1 MSYGISLLYY
11 PPVKHGP
18 TIFAFDFHSADLLME
33 VRMPLLSN
41 HPLFRVLKGE
51 YNATLRTML
60 TQAVKQES
68 SRYMET
74 VFAKGSVCHQMYFVD
89 GPRLLYSR
97 DTGLKSW
104 LADRGVDFDK
114 KTKKSPARRVQN
126 MLGRKTQFLESQ
138 NELLQNY
145 ELPKG
150 SYLCEACI
158 WADKWINQ
166 GDFISTS
173 HSKLVTIRSDAFAE
187 AVSKHEDSKRF
198 VSYYARHFVEGLRKS
213 FDTGESNGD
222 IFQVDLY
229 DVLGVASPELLRQVS
244 KDSLNRMSWPRTSF
258 ASVLRAGAPAF
269 LRGGTSSSSQLSS
282 NNTGTESHRSGT
294 PQGEKVGR
302 GVLPFQESFYKLNTI
317 PSMHDKEQEEEDMLL
332 LLLLKWKRR
341 LTTLMP
347 ASCPCEMQ
355 QLQAGDGHEVGEQ
368 FTKDLTR
375 LQVWSEEEEAG
386 GQNLNVDEAPSAG
399 TDLTARF
406 RKCLDSYAQVLW
418 TFFLHAQLVNTRPED
433 RLKQVLS
440 EVESGGSTSFDS
452 SGSGLHAIRD
462 RDAVHNAFQRSLR
475 ESAIFHGDT
484 LLTAAWAL
492 RLLGLAGPW
501 SLRRL
506 HDFVLCAL
514 ELLMESSGHMAE
526 ETGEPHDA
534 REMFLAAC
542 ETYLAVPVIPRMQ
555 SRMQSC
561 VTSLRRSGLLPED
574 RLKQVLSEVESG
586 GSTSFDS
593 SGSGLH
599 AIRDRDAVHNAFQRS
614 LRESV
619 IGRVDRLCPL
629 DVREHL
635 LASFRAIFHGDTLLT
650 AAWALRLLGLAGPW
664 SLRRLHDF
672 VLCALELLMESSGH
686 MAEETGEPHDAREMF
701 LAACETYLAVPVI
714 PRMQSRMQSC
724 VTSLRRSGLLP
735 EDRLKQVLSEV
746 ESGGSTS
753 FDSSGSGLH
762 AIRDRDAVHNAFQRS
777 LRESVI
783 GRVDRLCPLDVRE
796 HLLVL
801 ASVPEHG
808 ERRSKPT
815 FPGRFLEILEEETPG
830 EKRLDDTRP
839 PVVGQP
845 EVLTSF
851 FCSGVCSGKALE

>member
-1 MSYGISLLYY
+1 MSSDVTLSRQEPSFASLFEGIYQGVRQAAECAQKLQELLPHEADSPLSPLRVSLPLLPVRRKGSNESTGGRTASIRKQVSFSKADPHTEKQPDVEVDSDVHLIFEGSRGGSVPGTPGSTHLPTRLPIDARSPSRRSSVFSDSLAISKSVAAGTASKTWSFTPKDAWAAEDDSGDEEDEFQNFLEDCAEKYAKKPDHTPRGNGSGEGNPDSTDAQAERKPCWRRSRMIHPQSRKRLFWDALSVAMIGFDVIMLPMIYGMSISETVEVLAVEWVCTIFWSIDMFMTFVTGYTVGPEVVMAPRKVAYHYLTTWFAVDFAIVGSEWASRITEFIQGFNAFRAARAVRVLRVVRVVRLIRLARMVKTLHKLMEMTGSLRLLIIFNVLKMATLLLLAVHFFSVGWHFVGFNTVGGWVDKEGFLEAPAMVRYVAAVRWTLAQLNGRTDRQERTFVEMLYIGFTACFTLIFMSIFVSSLTSRMLQLQQLMDRESGYKRLLQRYREMHSLSFPLLYLAKRHIKDRSTLDSDLDTEAQLLRLL
-11 PPVKHGP
+11 PVQ
-18 TIFAFDFHSADLLME
+18 TQADLLME

-317 PSMHDKEQEEEDMLL
+317 PSMHDKE
-332 LLLLKWKRR
+332 
-341 LTTLMP
+341 
-347 ASCPCEMQ
+347 
-355 QLQAGDGHEVGEQ
+355 V
-368 FTKDLTR
+368 
-375 LQVWSEEEEAG
+375 EEEAHD
-386 GQNLNVDEAPSAG
+386 VDAC
-399 TDLTARF
+399 
-406 RKCLDSYAQVLW
+406 K
-418 TFFLHAQLVNTRPED
+418 
-433 RLKQVLS
+433 LS
-440 EVESGGSTSFDS
+440 
-452 SGSGLHAIRD
+452 L
-462 RDAVHNAFQRSLR
+462 
-475 ESAIFHGDT
+475 
-484 LLTAAWAL
+484 
-492 RLLGLAGPW
+492 
-501 SLRRL
+501 
-506 HDFVLCAL
+506 
-514 ELLMESSGHMAE
+514 
-526 ETGEPHDA
+526 
-534 REMFLAAC
+534 
-542 ETYLAVPVIPRMQ
+542 
-555 SRMQSC
+555 
-561 VTSLRRSGLLPED
+561 
-574 RLKQVLSEVESG
+574 
-586 GSTSFDS
+586 
-593 SGSGLH
+593 
-599 AIRDRDAVHNAFQRS
+599 
-614 LRESV
+614 
-619 IGRVDRLCPL
+619 
-629 DVREHL
+629 
-635 LASFRAIFHGDTLLT
+635 
-650 AAWALRLLGLAGPW
+650 
-664 SLRRLHDF
+664 
-672 VLCALELLMESSGH
+672 
-686 MAEETGEPHDAREMF
+686 
-701 LAACETYLAVPVI
+701 
-714 PRMQSRMQSC
+714 
-724 VTSLRRSGLLP
+724 
-735 EDRLKQVLSEV
+735 
-746 ESGGSTS
+746 
-753 FDSSGSGLH
+753 
-762 AIRDRDAVHNAFQRS
+762 
-777 LRESVI
+777 
-783 GRVDRLCPLDVRE
+783 
-796 HLLVL
+796 
-801 ASVPEHG
+801 
-808 ERRSKPT
+808 
-815 FPGRFLEILEEETPG
+815 
-830 EKRLDDTRP
+830 
-839 PVVGQP
+839 
-845 EVLTSF
+845 
-851 FCSGVCSGKALE
+851 